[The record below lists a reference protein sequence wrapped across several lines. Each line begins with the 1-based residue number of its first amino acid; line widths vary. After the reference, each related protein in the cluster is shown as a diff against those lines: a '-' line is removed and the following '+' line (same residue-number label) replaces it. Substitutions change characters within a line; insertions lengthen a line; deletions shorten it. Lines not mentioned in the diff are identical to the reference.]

1 MYSLLRTTLLTAVIV
16 LMTAHSALANARADE
31 DRPLVQIALLLDTSN
46 SMDGLIDQAKSQLW
60 RIVNEVA
67 RSRYEGAHPRLE
79 VALYEYGNNRLQAR
93 QRWIRQVLAF
103 NTDLDAISEA
113 LFGLRT
119 SGGEEY
125 CGAVI
130 NRSLQELD
138 WSRKGSSLK
147 LVYIAGNEPFTQG
160 PTPYRHALRKA
171 HRNDVIVNTIFCGD
185 SEDGRRGSWM
195 KAAQIADGSYAVI
208 NQDRHVAHIPA
219 PQDEEIG
226 RLGGALNQTY
236 IGYGSSGNL
245 SMKRQKRQ
253 DKAAHSIKQGASIAR
268 AVAKSG
274 SAYKNSGW
282 DLVDAMEDGE
292 VDLGAIS
299 IPDLPAAMV
308 GMSSVQKNTFVK
320 GKSEER
326 KKLQAKIL
334 QLNKEREK
342 HIAKKKKEIQ
352 KKEKEKGIKTLDQA
366 LIEALHTSGKS
377 RGFTFE

>member
-1 MYSLLRTTLLTAVIV
+1 MYSLLRTAILTGLIV
-16 LMTAHSALANARADE
+16 LMTTQSVLASARADE

-67 RSRYEGAHPRLE
+67 RSRCEGVHPRLE

-93 QRWIRQVLAF
+93 DQWIRQVLAF

-138 WSRKGSSLK
+138 WSRRDSSLK

-160 PTPYRHALRKA
+160 PTPYRRALRKA
-171 HRNDVIVNTIFCGD
+171 HRNDVIVNTIFCGN
-185 SEDGRRGSWM
+185 SEEGRRGSWK

-208 NQDRHVAHIPA
+208 NQDRQVAHIPA

-236 IGYGSSGNL
+236 VGYGVSGRV
-245 SMKRQKRQ
+245 SVKRQKRQ
-253 DKAAHSIKQGASIAR
+253 DKAARSVKQGASVAR

-282 DLVDAMEDGE
+282 DLVDAMEEGE

-299 IPDLPAAMV
+299 RPDLPAAMV
-308 GMSSVQKNTFVK
+308 GMSSAEKKTFVK